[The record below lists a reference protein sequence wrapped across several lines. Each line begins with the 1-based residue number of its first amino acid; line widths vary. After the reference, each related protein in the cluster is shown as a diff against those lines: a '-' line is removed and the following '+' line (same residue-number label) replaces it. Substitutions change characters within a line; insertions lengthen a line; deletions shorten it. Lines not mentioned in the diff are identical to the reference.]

1 MREYHNIADE
11 SLEIL
16 YGAFEALTEDR
27 DDVDVEF
34 NSGVLTFVHPNGT
47 YVINK
52 QPFNRQIWLSSP
64 VSGPKRYDWDCDDWV
79 SARDGSRMKDL
90 LGEEVGI
97 KVGFVGSDTTKS

>member
-1 MREYHNIADE
+1 MMLTL
-11 SLEIL
+11 SLTFASPSPPPPL
-16 YGAFEALTEDR
+16 SAGTYRLTAR
-27 DDVDVEF
+27 GQ
-34 NSGVLTFVHPNGT
+34 SGVLTFVHPNGT

-90 LGEEVGI
+90 LKEEVGI
-97 KVGFVGSDTTKS
+97 KVGFVELDPMNS